1 MNAALR
7 GLTLNPR
14 ASIDKQLGDQLNSQS
29 EGEFGLNHVNPAM
42 MIGKQ
47 LRPGVNRIGR
57 DLENGEV
64 GRGREP
70 AANMAGLRTS
80 EGEIWTGG
88 VVGIGAALPQQQQPP
103 RKMSSEGEC
112 ENPVEKRKMALE
124 AQLHEL
130 STQSA
135 EKKTKKKT
143 KSKSPSS
150 KNRRVVDL
158 EPPAASKPSKN
169 SIKIQ
174 PICTLNKF
182 YFLIE

>member
-14 ASIDKQLGDQLNSQS
+14 ASIEKQLNSQS
-29 EGEFGLNHVNPAM
+29 EGEFGLNQVNPSVM
-42 MIGKQ
+42 LGKQ

-57 DLENGEV
+57 ELENGEV
-64 GRGREP
+64 GRRE
-70 AANMAGLRTS
+70 ANVSGFRTS
-80 EGEIWTGG
+80 EGEIWSAG
-88 VVGIGAALPQQQQPP
+88 VVAPPPLQQQPA

-112 ENPVEKRKMALE
+112 ENPVEKRREALQ

-130 STQSA
+130 STRSA
-135 EKKTKKKT
+135 KKKT

-158 EPPAASKPSKN
+158 EPPQTSKPSTSKN

-174 PICTLNKF
+174 PICKCL
-182 YFLIE
+182 